1 MIVQFRGCRTGNAA
15 VPGGGHAV
23 LDNQF
28 FAPNVSVIARSDRPV
43 SCRARRLVKMNGWPG
58 HTLVVKGL
66 AISLANSLMRG
77 MKSDHV
83 SHFYTYVG

>member
-1 MIVQFRGCRTGNAA
+1 
-15 VPGGGHAV
+15 
-23 LDNQF
+23 
-28 FAPNVSVIARSDRPV
+28 
-43 SCRARRLVKMNGWPG
+43 MNGWPG